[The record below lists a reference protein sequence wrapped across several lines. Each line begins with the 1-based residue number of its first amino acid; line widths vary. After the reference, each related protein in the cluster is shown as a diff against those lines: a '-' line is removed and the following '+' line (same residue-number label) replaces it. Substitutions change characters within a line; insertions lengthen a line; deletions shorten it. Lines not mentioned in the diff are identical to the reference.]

1 MSDHSKQDIDLAEDP
16 PEDPGDPPVGF
27 DDEASLRIDALRDD
41 VERER
46 GDKDAALRYVEGLE
60 GRFAELN
67 QAYERLGEES
77 IRTGARHRQTI
88 EEVLDQAAGL
98 ARDLA
103 RERERLSDARAETQ
117 AVSDRDRARVEELL
131 GEAARLAVEL
141 AESRELVGLL
151 TDERDD
157 RDVQLRQL
165 QVETTALMERSKGA
179 EKSVNKLQAA
189 LKRAAE
195 MHAVQ
200 LRKTAEIHGA
210 RLEQFKA
217 EAQEQEAERTSQSLE
232 AAHSQ
237 ANRQL
242 EAATKT
248 ERKLAEDLDST
259 RTKLA
264 ESRKEVG
271 NLAANLADS
280 LQQVEEGKQE
290 VQHLQHTNDSQASA
304 LQQVQE
310 TSAERAAQLADVKAK
325 LGTLQAEA
333 SGVRERLRLLTED
346 HEAIT
351 LRNDKERLDTQQAR
365 QEAHTLKLDFER
377 SQTEVS
383 DLTGQLRRAESRAQD
398 GDNRTHS
405 LQAELAANQT
415 ELQDGATQLSALQS
429 RLGQLEAELMSARAL
444 RASEEASAGE
454 ASDAELQTLQEENR
468 GQSAALDAKERQAE
482 ALVHAAEDRER
493 EVDRLTARLA
503 SRESE
508 LETQREIRKDLEA
521 RLTDAMARLGK
532 SEDLVEEARMLE
544 SQRMEALPE
553 ESNEP
558 PVHHDPEA
566 ERHIAWLQTELIRA
580 NRDGDRR
587 LEDLT
592 ATLRRAEQELE
603 ATAQREHALLEK
615 LRTPDQSGAEGGD
628 PQDSPDGTK
637 PGRRLRPPRW

>member
-1 MSDHSKQDIDLAEDP
+1 LAEDP
-16 PEDPGDPPVGF
+16 PEAPKDPTADF
-27 DDEASLRIDALRDD
+27 DDEASLRIDALRHD

-46 GDKDAALRYVEGLE
+46 DDKDAALRYVEGLE

-67 QAYERLGEES
+67 QEYERLGEES
-77 IRTGARHRQTI
+77 IRTGARHRETI
-88 EEVLDQAAGL
+88 EEVLDQAASL
-98 ARDLA
+98 ARELA
-103 RERERLSDARAETQ
+103 LERERLAEAKAETQ
-117 AVSDRDRARVEELL
+117 AVSARDRARVEEVL
-131 GEAARLAVEL
+131 GEAGRLAVEL
-141 AESRELVGLL
+141 AHSREKIEQLAN
-151 TDERDD
+151 ERDD

-165 QVETTALMERSKGA
+165 QVETKTLRERSKGA
-179 EKSVNKLQAA
+179 EGSVNTLQAA

-195 MHAVQ
+195 VHAEQ
-200 LRKTAEIHGA
+200 LRKATDLHDD
-210 RLEQFKA
+210 RFEQFKTDLQT
-217 EAQEQEAERTSQSLE
+217 QEEQRTAQSLE

-242 EAATKT
+242 EAATKA

-271 NLAANLADS
+271 SLAADLADS
-280 LQQVEEGKQE
+280 RQQAEEGKLKAQ
-290 VQHLQHTNDSQASA
+290 QLQHTNDSQASA

-310 TSAERAAQLADVKAK
+310 TGVARAAELADVKAK
-325 LGTLQAEA
+325 LSTLTAEE
-333 SGVRERLRLLTED
+333 SGVRERFRLLTED
-346 HEAIT
+346 HEALT

-383 DLTGQLRRAESRAQD
+383 DLTGQLRRAETRAQD

-405 LQAELAANQT
+405 LQAELAASQT
-415 ELQDGATQLSALQS
+415 ELQTGATQLSALQS
-429 RLGQLEAELMSARAL
+429 RIGQLEAELRSAIAL

-454 ASDAELQTLQEENR
+454 ASAAELQTLHEENR
-468 GQSAALDAKERQAE
+468 SQAAALEAKERQAE
-482 ALVHAAEDRER
+482 ALRHAAEARDRD
-493 EVDRLTARLA
+493 VDRLTARLS

-544 SQRMEALPE
+544 SQRMGALPE
-553 ESNEP
+553 AGDEP

-587 LEDLT
+587 LDDLT
-592 ATLRRAEQELE
+592 ATLRRAEQQLE
-603 ATAQREHALLEK
+603 GAAQRERALQEQ
-615 LRTPDQSGAEGGD
+615 LRSRDAAGAEGGD
-628 PQDSPDGTK
+628 AEHNPDTAK